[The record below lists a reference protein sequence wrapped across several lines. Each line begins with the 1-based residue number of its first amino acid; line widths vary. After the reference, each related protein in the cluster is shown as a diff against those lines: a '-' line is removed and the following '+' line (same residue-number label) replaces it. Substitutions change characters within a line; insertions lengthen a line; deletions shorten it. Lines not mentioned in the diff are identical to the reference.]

1 MKQLSKF
8 SIFIITTLT
17 LQGCQSVMDPSNT
30 TKAKQVNIGASFLAS
45 DSPDDKSPSVTTE
58 SGNFA
63 HDSEFERLKQLSNS
77 SKNLKLEL
85 DLSQQFDNK
94 NQLQVSAN
102 ALPMSDFIHYALGEL
117 LNVSYVVEPTIKE
130 NTTPVTL
137 ELKTAVSARR
147 FYQLVQEVLARN
159 NVSISLNEGIFYI
172 FPSRSGNTNSER
184 AFGFG
189 RSRESVPNVASEII
203 QLVPTKYG
211 VSPGLRNS
219 VAGLVDASVAIDTQ
233 QGLLTIQ
240 GRREQILRALDL
252 ISIIDSPALSAKS
265 IALMNFTYIDSQTFI
280 EKVSK
285 LLQNE
290 GISTSNTLGNASSL
304 QFVPIEHLGKVVAFA
319 TADEIIDRVEFWA
332 KQLDKP
338 ATGSEQSFF
347 IYHPKYARASDLGVS
362 LAPLLGATA
371 TGGRMTQSVPT
382 SGEPRNNSSS
392 DTVKGRT
399 SSSKESFSIEGDNLK
414 LVVDERANAL
424 IFYSSGK
431 YYQDLQPILRQLDVM
446 PKQVMMEVVIAEV
459 KLTGSFAK
467 GVQFAL
473 TSGPESSRQEKF
485 NFSSKNGFSYEIVG
499 LPGSVTL
506 NLAQKDGQINVLSRP
521 TLLVRDGVAAN
532 ISVGDDIPT
541 AGSTISDPINSNRET
556 TTIQYRKTGVE
567 LNVTPTINAQ
577 GTVIM
582 SIEQKISSVNKEASV
597 GIDSPAIFERTISTE
612 VVAGNG
618 QTVLLG
624 GLIRQEQSSGA
635 SSVPMMGSLPI
646 IGHLFRSDESSSDKT
661 ELVVLVTP
669 KIIQSNEDWMK
680 VEQSF
685 KKGLENLV
693 F

>member
-1 MKQLSKF
+1 MKQLSKL
-8 SIFIITTLT
+8 SIFIISSLA
-17 LQGCQSVMDPSNT
+17 LQGCQSVIYPDDN
-30 TKAKQVNIGASFLAS
+30 TKAKQVNINTSYLAV
-45 DSPDDKSPSVTTE
+45 DSAKGSPSEGDINSEGEVE
-58 SGNFA
+58 SVA
-63 HDSEFERLKQLSNS
+63 EFERLRSLKDSQQD
-77 SKNLKLEL
+77 LKLEL

-94 NQLQVSAN
+94 AKFQVSSN
-102 ALPMSDFIHYALGEL
+102 ALPMSDFLHYALGEL
-117 LNVSYVVEPTIKE
+117 LNVSYVIEPTLKE
-130 NTTPVTL
+130 STTPVTL
-137 ELKTAVSARR
+137 ELKNAVSARR
-147 FYQLVQEVLARN
+147 FYQLVQEVLTRN
-159 NVSISLNEGIFYI
+159 NISISLNEGIFYVY
-172 FPSRSGNTNSER
+172 PSREGSSNSER

-189 RSRESVPNVASEII
+189 RTKASVPNVANEII

-211 VSPGLRNS
+211 ATSGLRNA
-219 VAGLVDASVAIDTQ
+219 VAGLVDASVAVDTQ
-233 QGLLTIQ
+233 QGVLTIQ
-240 GRREQILRALDL
+240 GKREQILRALDL
-252 ISIIDSPALSAKS
+252 IAIIDSSALSNKS
-265 IALMNFTYIDSQTFI
+265 IALMSFTYIDSQSFV
-280 EKVSK
+280 EKVSE
-285 LLQNE
+285 LLSNE
-290 GISTSNTLGNASSL
+290 GIATKNLGGGSSSL

-319 TADEIIDRVEFWA
+319 TADEIIDRVEYWA
-332 KQLDKP
+332 RQLDKP

-347 IYHPKYARASDLGVS
+347 IYHPKYARASDLGIS
-362 LAPLLGATA
+362 LAPLLGAT
-371 TGGRMTQSVPT
+371 TPL
-382 SGEPRNNSSS
+382 
-392 DTVKGRT
+392 K
-399 SSSKESFSIEGDNLK
+399 SSKPSASTNMSNAGATQQGQANAANQGFSVENDQLK

-431 YYQDLQPILRQLDVM
+431 YYQDLQPILRQLDIM

-473 TSGPESSRQEKF
+473 SSGLSSDRKESFKF
-485 NFSSKNGFSYEIVG
+485 NSKDGFSYSIVG
-499 LPGSVTL
+499 LPGEVSL
-506 NLAQKDGQINVLSRP
+506 NLAQKDGQVNVLSRP

-541 AGSTISDPINSNRET
+541 IGSTTADPINSARET

-582 SIEQKISSVNKEASV
+582 SIEQKISSVNKELSV
-597 GIDSPAIFERTISTE
+597 GSDSPAIFERSISTE

-624 GLIRQEQSSGA
+624 GLISHNQSVGA
-635 SSVPMMGSLPI
+635 SSIPLMGSLPLF
-646 IGHLFRSDESSSDKT
+646 GHLFRNDESSSDKT

-669 KIIQSNEDWMK
+669 KIIQSNEDWFK

>member
-1 MKQLSKF
+1 MKQLSKI
-8 SIFIITTLT
+8 SIFLVTSLS
-17 LQGCQSVMDPSNT
+17 LQGCQSVMNPNST
-30 TKAKQVNIGASFLAS
+30 TEAKQVNISKSYLSSDLPEASTKGNVTEN
-45 DSPDDKSPSVTTE
+45 DS
-58 SGNFA
+58 FA
-63 HDSEFERLKQLSNS
+63 KQAEFERLNRLSDS
-77 SKNLKLEL
+77 QKVLKLEL

-94 NQLQVSAN
+94 NELQVSSN

-117 LNVSYVVEPTIKE
+117 LNVSYVVEPTVKE
-130 NTTPVTL
+130 NKTPVTL

-147 FYQLVQEVLARN
+147 FYQLFQEVLARN
-159 NVSISLNEGIFYI
+159 NVSISLNEGIFYV
-172 FPSRSGNTNSER
+172 FPSRTGSTNSER

-189 RSRESVPNVASEII
+189 RSKSSVPNVASEII

-211 VSPGLRNS
+211 VSAGLRNS

-252 ISIIDSPALSAKS
+252 ISIIDSPALSSKS

-280 EKVSK
+280 EKVTK
-285 LLQNE
+285 LLTNE
-290 GISTSNTLGNASSL
+290 GISVGSVSGNATSL

-362 LAPLLGATA
+362 LAPLLGASTA
-371 TGGRMTQSVPT
+371 NLGSSQTTQLSRQRDNT
-382 SGEPRNNSSS
+382 EKSDSKNRSSS
-392 DTVKGRT
+392 NNEG
-399 SSSKESFSIEGDNLK
+399 FSIEGDNLK

-473 TSGPESSRQEKF
+473 TNGPASIRQENF
-485 NFSSKNGFSYEIVG
+485 DFSSKDGFSYKIVG
-499 LPGSVTL
+499 MPGSVTL
-506 NLAQKDGQINVLSRP
+506 NLAQRDGQINVLSRP

-541 AGSTISDPINSNRET
+541 IGSTTTDPINSNRET

-597 GIDSPAIFERTISTE
+597 GTDSPAIFERTISTE

-635 SSVPMMGSLPI
+635 SSVPLMGGLPI
-646 IGHLFRSDESSSDKT
+646 IGHLFRTDESSSDKT

-669 KIIQSNEDWMK
+669 KIIQSNEDWLK